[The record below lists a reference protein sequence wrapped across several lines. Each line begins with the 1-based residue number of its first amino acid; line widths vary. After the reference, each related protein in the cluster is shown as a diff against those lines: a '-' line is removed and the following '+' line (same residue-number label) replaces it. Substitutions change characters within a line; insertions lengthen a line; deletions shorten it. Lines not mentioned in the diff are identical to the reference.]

1 MRPFQLNSVV
11 TDSVLLG
18 FQHRSADLLKALV
31 ESKEDP
37 DPINK
42 RLYERTRYIL
52 FLGTPHR
59 GASITDWGIILAN
72 VATIT
77 LQDVD
82 KKVLIALGT
91 NSEIL
96 ENVQKAFR
104 RILDDRKLQILSFQ
118 EERGISGVKGLS
130 SKVVEDYSSKMESS
144 YETVQTID
152 ANHVEMA
159 RYGTRDDDGYNKV
172 HGALRIILEK
182 LETGEDGV
190 GG

>member
-1 MRPFQLNSVV
+1 M
-11 TDSVLLG
+11 
-18 FQHRSADLLKALV
+18 
-31 ESKEDP
+31 
-37 DPINK
+37 
-42 RLYERTRYIL
+42 YERTRYIL

-59 GASITDWGIILAN
+59 GASIADWGLILAN
-72 VATIT
+72 LATIT

-82 KKVLIALGT
+82 KKVLRALST

-96 ENVQKAFR
+96 EDIQKAFR
-104 RILDDRKLQILSFQ
+104 RILDDHKLQILSFQ

-152 ANHVEMA
+152 ANHMEMA
-159 RYGTRDDDGYNKV
+159 GYGNRDDDGYNKV
-172 HGALRIILEK
+172 HGALREFLKCLESW
-182 LETGEDGV
+182 EDTV